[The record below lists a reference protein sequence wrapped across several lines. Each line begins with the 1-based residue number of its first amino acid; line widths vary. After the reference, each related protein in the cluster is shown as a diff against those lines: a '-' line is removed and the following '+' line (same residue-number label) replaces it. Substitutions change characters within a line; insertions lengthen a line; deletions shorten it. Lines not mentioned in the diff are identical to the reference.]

1 MVINNAKLFRSGH
14 FETGSIA
21 FSEAITGF
29 EPGEGADAKGA
40 YLVPGFID
48 VHTHGAAGL
57 DASDCA
63 AEEIPDLS
71 RYYCS
76 HGVTSF
82 CFTTMTIPEEA
93 LVRVMNNIRDF
104 ARPADGA
111 KCAGVHLEG
120 PFLSYKKRGAQ
131 AAENLRL
138 PDIDM
143 FHRLNERSGGK
154 IRLITVAPELEG
166 MTEFIREASKVC
178 TVSLGHS
185 TADYDTAMAGFAAG
199 ATHTTHLFNGM
210 QPFHHRDP
218 GLVGAAFASGAR
230 AELICDGIHIHP
242 AVILAVHKMFG
253 ERLVIISDSLR
264 CAGLTDGHYDLAGQ
278 PIVVKDG
285 KATLLD
291 GTIAGSSTNLL
302 DELKNV
308 VSYGMPL
315 EAAVTAMTEAPA
327 KAIRMFDRI
336 GSLDVGKCADFLLL
350 DEALNLKACFIDG
363 KLAYGSLEE

>member
-1 MVINNAKLFRSGH
+1 MLINNAKIFRNGH
-14 FETGSIA
+14 FETGSIE
-21 FSEAITGF
+21 FSNTIRGF
-29 EPGEGADAKGA
+29 APGPGVDVEGA
-40 YLVPGFID
+40 YVVPGFID

-63 AEEIPDLS
+63 AEEIPALS

-82 CFTTMTIPEEA
+82 CFTTMTIPEAA
-93 LVRVMNNIRDF
+93 LVQVMNNIRGF
-104 ARPADGA
+104 ERPMDGA
-111 KCAGVHLEG
+111 RCAGVHLEG

-143 FHRLNERSGGK
+143 FHRLNELSGGK

-166 MTEFIREASKVC
+166 MTDFIREASKVC

-185 TADYDTAMAGFAAG
+185 TADFDTAMAGFAA
-199 ATHTTHLFNGM
+199 
-210 QPFHHRDP
+210 
-218 GLVGAAFASGAR
+218 GAR

-327 KAIRMFDRI
+327 RAIRMFDTI
-336 GSLDVGKCADFLLL
+336 GSLDVGKCADLLVL
-350 DEALNLKACFIDG
+350 DEGLNLKAVFIDG
-363 KLAYGSLEE
+363 ELACGSLE

>member
-1 MVINNAKLFRSGH
+1 MYINNARLFRNGRFISGSL
-14 FETGSIA
+14 E
-21 FSEAITGF
+21 FSDTITGF
-29 EPGEGADAKGA
+29 GSGEGFDAKGA

-57 DASDCA
+57 DASDCDA
-63 AEEIPDLS
+63 HEIPTLS
-71 RYYCS
+71 QYYCG

-82 CFTTMTIPEEA
+82 CFTTMTIPEAA
-93 LVRVMNNIRDF
+93 LVRVMNNIRGF

-131 AAENLRL
+131 AAENLRA
-138 PDIDM
+138 PDIDL
-143 FHRLNERSGGK
+143 FHRLNELSGGK
-154 IRLITVAPELEG
+154 VRLITVAPELEG
-166 MTEFIREASKVC
+166 MVDFIREASRVC

-185 TADYDTAMAGFAAG
+185 TADFDTAMAGFAAG
-199 ATHTTHLFNGM
+199 ATHATHLFNGM

-242 AVILAVHKMFG
+242 AVILAAHKMFG
-253 ERLVIISDSLR
+253 DRLVIISDSLR

-278 PIVVKDG
+278 PIVVKNG
-285 KATLLD
+285 RATLLD

-308 VSYGMPL
+308 VSFGMPL
-315 EAAVTAMTEAPA
+315 EAALTAMTEAPA
-327 KAIRMFDRI
+327 RAIGMFDRI

-350 DEALNLKACFIDG
+350 DDELNVKAVFIDG
-363 KLAYGSLEE
+363 KPAFGQLE

>member
-1 MVINNAKLFRSGH
+1 MLINNAKVFRGGH
-14 FETGSIA
+14 FETGSIE
-21 FSEAITGF
+21 FSNTITGF
-29 EPGEGADAKGA
+29 APGPGVDVEGA
-40 YLVPGFID
+40 YVVPGFID

-63 AEEIPDLS
+63 AEEIPALS
-71 RYYCS
+71 QYYCS

-82 CFTTMTIPEEA
+82 CFTTMTIPEAA
-93 LVRVMNNIRDF
+93 LVQVMNNIRGF

-111 KCAGVHLEG
+111 KCAGVHMEG

-143 FHRLNERSGGK
+143 FHRLNELSGGK

-166 MTEFIREASKVC
+166 MTDFIREASKVC

-185 TADYDTAMAGFAAG
+185 TADFDTAMAGFAAG
-199 ATHTTHLFNGM
+199 ATHATHLFNGM
-210 QPFHHRDP
+210 PPLHHRDP
-218 GLVGAAFASGAR
+218 GLVGAAFAAGAR

-327 KAIRMFDRI
+327 RAIRMFDTI
-336 GSLDVGKCADFLLL
+336 GSLDVGKCADLLVL
-350 DEALNLKACFIDG
+350 DEDLNLKAVFIDG
-363 KLAYGSLEE
+363 ELACGSLE

>member
-1 MVINNAKLFRSGH
+1 MLINNAKVFRGGQ
-14 FETGSIA
+14 FETGSIE
-21 FSEAITGF
+21 FSKTITGF
-29 EPGEGADAKGA
+29 TPGPGIDVKGA
-40 YLVPGFID
+40 YVVPGFID

-63 AEEIPDLS
+63 AEEIPTLS

-82 CFTTMTIPEEA
+82 CFTTMTIPEAA
-93 LVRVMNNIRDF
+93 LVQVMNNIRGYE
-104 ARPADGA
+104 RPADGA

-138 PDIDM
+138 PDIDL
-143 FHRLNERSGGK
+143 FHRLNELSGGK

-185 TADYDTAMAGFAAG
+185 TADFGTAMAGFAAG
-199 ATHTTHLFNGM
+199 ATHATHLFNGM
-210 QPFHHRDP
+210 PPLHHRDP
-218 GLVGAAFASGAR
+218 GLVGAAFAAGAR

-242 AVILAVHKMFG
+242 AVIPAVHKMFG

-327 KAIRMFDRI
+327 RAIRMFDSI
-336 GSLDVGKCADFLLL
+336 GSLDEGKCADLLVL
-350 DEALNLKACFIDG
+350 DRELNLKAVFIDG
-363 KLAYGSLEE
+363 ELACGSLE